1 MELIMFIDIP
11 GSGKS
16 SFYKNKFFNSHLR
29 VSLDLLKTRNRERR
43 LLKYCFETSMPFVLD
58 NTNVSV
64 EDRKNY
70 LEEAKNNKYSVT
82 GYYFKSEMKECLER
96 NEKRPEKERVP
107 NGGMFSKRK
116 KLELP
121 KLAEGFD
128 KLFYVEIINDEFVI
142 KNWQDEV

>member
-1 MELIMFIDIP
+1 MELIMLIGIP

-16 SFYKNKFFNSHLR
+16 SFYKSKFFNSHLR

-70 LEEAKNNKYSVT
+70 VEEAKAYKYVVK

-96 NEKRPEKERVP
+96 NEQRPEKERVP
-107 NGGMFSKRK
+107 KVGMFSKRK

-121 KLAEGFD
+121 KLSEGFD
-128 KLFYVEIINDEFVI
+128 ELFYVEIINNEFEI
-142 KNWQDEV
+142 KTWQDEV